1 MLRLPPTKRND
12 PTNNAFKHY
21 HHQRKVNIKSNP
33 VNHYAYLPTLSFVES
48 HSNKKYFLINKKN
61 FIRIHQNK
69 RMFEQFEDF
78 LMKIQFVVT
87 TVTSKVWNPTRL
99 GCQTPANL
107 SRSQSIAFAFAFAS
121 VCRYVHVVGIA

>member
-33 VNHYAYLPTLSFVES
+33 VNHYAYLPTPSFHISLSTKTIS
-48 HSNKKYFLINKKN
+48 
-61 FIRIHQNK
+61 
-69 RMFEQFEDF
+69 FEFTKIKECLNNLKIF

-87 TVTSKVWNPTRL
+87 TATSKVWNPTGL

-107 SRSQSIAFAFAFAS
+107 SRSQSIAFAFPS
-121 VCRYVHVVGIA
+121 VCRYVHVVGIAS